1 MSENNRNPIEKC
13 RKKLSQFTTMNVI
26 DGQASLVIYASLIFY
41 SLTIDNI
48 LNIIVLLIL
57 AGVTIAMLTGENGI
71 LSQANESKT
80 KTEIA
85 EAKERAQ
92 VDILGWQTKEMTEGR
107 DGNLNDSVIKSILTG
122 KEYVKDAKEN
132 SFIAKK
138 GNHEILY
145 SELYESTGG
154 VVPPVD
160 EGVKPGEIVTETKKD
175 NYSDGK
181 NTATIP
187 GGFTVSGIAS
197 EQIIDNGLVIYDIP
211 KGVTPNWTED
221 TNADGVPDIQ
231 TKYNQFVW
239 IPVKDEASYQRDF
252 SYPSDYSATAENTLT
267 DTGYLPEGINQVA
280 DTAENNEKAER
291 ESVLKYNGFY
301 IGRYEAGKDADGTTV
316 VSKQNVTVYTKKPQ
330 IEFKE
335 MAKRMYNNNIVKS
348 AMSSGIQWDMVMHF
362 VDGEYDATGEKKFNV
377 RVYDETR
384 HNGNAV
390 VKSGKNN
397 NDKVQNIY
405 DLEGNCNEYVAEKNN
420 TSDPFLFRG
429 GNLLEISDSIA
440 SIRHSFDGCADSFKT
455 FRPTLYI
462 M

>member
-1 MSENNRNPIEKC
+1 
-13 RKKLSQFTTMNVI
+13 
-26 DGQASLVIYASLIFY
+26 
-41 SLTIDNI
+41 
-48 LNIIVLLIL
+48 
-57 AGVTIAMLTGENGI
+57 MLTGENGI
-71 LSQANESKT
+71 LNQANESKE

-107 DGNLNDSVIKSILTG
+107 DGNLNDSIIKSILTG

-154 VVPPVD
+154 VVPPAD
-160 EGVKPGEIVTETKKD
+160 EGVKPGETATETKKD
-175 NYSDGK
+175 NYSDGTA
-181 NTATIP
+181 TATIP

-197 EQIIDNGLVIYDIP
+197 EQIIANGLVIYDIP
-211 KGVTPNWTED
+211 EGVTPNWTED

-239 IPVKDEASYQRDF
+239 IPVKDEASYQRDL
-252 SYPSDYSATAENTLT
+252 SYPSDYRATAKNTFT
-267 DTGYLPEGINQVA
+267 DTGYLPEGINQGE
-280 DTAENNEKAER
+280 DNAENNENAER

-362 VDGEYDATGEKKFNV
+362 VDGKYDGTGKKLFNV
-377 RVYDETR
+377 KVYDETR
-384 HNGNAV
+384 HTGSKAE
-390 VKSGKNN
+390 SGKNN

-405 DLEGNCNEYVAEKNN
+405 DLEGNAYEYVAEKN
-420 TSDPFLFRG
+420 SSSGPFVIRG
-429 GNLLEISDSIA
+429 GGYGKDSGRIA
-440 SIRHSFDGCADSFKT
+440 SLRFGGVGHANGYTT